1 MKNLLAAATFT
12 AAALPGVALAEHM
25 SYAFV
30 QLNGIFDAE
39 ADLSSEFP
47 APLDGLNGRFDGDG
61 VGFEA
66 GWIYGPYAFSDVRYD
81 DYDFDDGA
89 EGQELSARLGV
100 RSKFPLRDPLRLDG
114 YGAISFEDVQ
124 FERRAVIGGTPVT
137 AEADDNGFGVHAGL
151 RFAPIKYVEL
161 SAEFSFLDI
170 GDFDGQFITAGVQW
184 NISEWFALNLR
195 YRTGDYDGSVNLG
208 ATESDVTLDVDS
220 LRLGA
225 RIQWGGG

>member
-1 MKNLLAAATFT
+1 MKNLLAVAALM
-12 AAALPGVALAEHM
+12 AAAAPVPALADQM

-39 ADLSSEFP
+39 ADLSGVG
-47 APLDGLNGRFDGDG
+47 APFDGSFDGDG

-81 DYDFDDGA
+81 DYDFDGDADGH
-89 EGQELSARLGV
+89 ELSARLGV
-100 RSKFPLRDPLRLDG
+100 RSKFPLIEPLRLDG
-114 YGAISFEDVQ
+114 YGAISFEDVE
-124 FERRAVIGGTPVT
+124 FERNVVVGGVPVT

-151 RFAPIKYVEL
+151 RFAPIKYIEF
-161 SAEFSFLDI
+161 SGEFSFSDI
-170 GDFDGQFITAGVQW
+170 GDFDGQFLTAGVQW

-195 YRTGDYDGSVNLG
+195 YRTGDYDGSTDIGGV
-208 ATESDVTLDVDS
+208 SRDVTLDVDS